1 MTRRSAIPIVV
12 WLALVPAVAQKPVT
26 DAWKHASRDYAV
38 RLPADHVSHPAYRI
52 EWWYYTGN
60 LETDRGRRFGY
71 QVTFFRIGIDPTPVN
86 PSKWSVRD
94 LLMAHVAVTDASGG
108 RHLFAERVSRA
119 GVGWAGASQRDL
131 RVWNDDWEVRLEY
144 GRHRLQARDPR
155 FAIDLLLAEDRP
167 PVLHGDRGF
176 SQKGSSPGNATH
188 YYSLTRMPTEGFLTV
203 DGERYAV
210 RGDSWMDHEFGTS
223 FLERQQ
229 QGWDWF
235 SIQLADGTD
244 LMMFQMRRTDGSLD
258 PNSSGT
264 LVRRGQPNARLGAK
278 DFTLTPGRLWTS
290 DQSGAKYPVEW
301 RVSIP
306 GDALDLRITPMID
319 GQELMG
325 PRSGVSYWE
334 GAIEVEGTRAGQ
346 PVKGRGYLEM
356 TGYAGRALGELL
368 TPPPSA
374 APRKVP

>member
-1 MTRRSAIPIVV
+1 MTLRSALPIVV
-12 WLALVPAVAQKPVT
+12 WLAIVPVVAQQPATEK
-26 DAWKHASRDYAV
+26 WKQASRDYAV

-94 LLMAHVAVTDASGG
+94 LLMAHVAVTDATGG

-131 RVWNDDWEVRLEY
+131 RVWNEDWEVRLEY

-210 RGDSWMDHEFGTS
+210 KGDSWMDHEFGTS

-264 LVRRGQPNARLGAK
+264 LVRRGQPNTHLDASA
-278 DFTLTPGRLWTS
+278 FTLTPGRLWTS
-290 DQSGAKYPVEW
+290 DQSRAKYPVEW
-301 RVSIP
+301 KVSVP
-306 GDALDLRITPMID
+306 VDGLDLRITPMVD
-319 GQELMG
+319 AQELMG

-334 GAIEVEGTRAGQ
+334 GAVEVEGRRAGQ

-368 TPPPSA
+368 NPPPSA